1 MSEFEGKVVVV
12 TGGAHGIGKAIAL
25 LFARE
30 RAKVAIFDWKIEE
43 GEKTQ
48 AELRGHSPESSF
60 LRVDVRNSAQVQE
73 AVNEVVTRWSRVDV
87 LSTNAALQ
95 VNKLAADITEEEWD
109 RMHDVNLKGVFL
121 CCKYIIPVMQKQRS
135 GAIIITGSGQSLVT
149 SRTLASYAATKAG
162 LLAFMKGV
170 ALDYA
175 QDGIRANC
183 VLPGATD
190 SGLMD
195 EYLEPFSDGEAERQR
210 LIDSIPMRRL
220 GKPDDMA
227 KAVRFLASSDA
238 SYVTGGSLLVDGG
251 NLA

>member
-12 TGGAHGIGKAIAL
+12 TGGASGIGKATAL
-25 LFARE
+25 VFAQE
-30 RAKVAIFDWKIEE
+30 NAKVAVLDWKVDV

-48 AELRGHSPESSF
+48 VELRRHSPESCF
-60 LRVDVRNSAQVQE
+60 LRVDVKDSRQVQD
-73 AVNEVVTRWSRVDV
+73 AVSQIMSRWGRIDV
-87 LSTNAALQ
+87 LFANAAVQ
-95 VNKLAADITEEEWD
+95 VNKRAADITEEEWD

-121 CCKYIIPVMQKQRS
+121 CCKYVIPVMQKQRN

-149 SRTLASYAATKAG
+149 SRTFACYAATKAG

-175 QDGIRANC
+175 EDGIRANC
-183 VLPGATD
+183 ILPGSTE

-195 EYLEPFSDGEAERQR
+195 EYLKRFPDGETERQC
-210 LIDSIPMRRL
+210 LINSIPLRRL
-220 GKPDDMA
+220 GTPEDMA

-238 SYVTGGSLLVDGG
+238 SYVTGSSLLVDGG
-251 NLA
+251 ILA